1 MDHDSID
8 NDCGLSINSGAA
20 LATEK
25 DCEHST
31 VYENKGASLSPN
43 CEATTCKRSLAV
55 RSSII
60 TTSTVL
66 INIRLQEVADQQ
78 KASDSN

>member
-1 MDHDSID
+1 MDNDSLD
-8 NDCGLSINSGAA
+8 NDCGLSINSSAA
-20 LATEK
+20 LATEN
-25 DCEHST
+25 DCEHAT

-43 CEATTCKRSLAV
+43 CETTTCKRSLAV

-66 INIRLQEVADQQ
+66 INIHLQEVTDQLE
-78 KASDSN
+78 ASDSN